1 MKTKKR
7 ANAFQVEQGDGGDGG
22 HVENPLLSEVEGNK
36 GTKLLFEVVNC
47 GRHRI
52 HFVLHVIHSLLI
64 MYTR

>member
-7 ANAFQVEQGDGGDGG
+7 ANASQVEQGDGGDGG
-22 HVENPLLSEVEGNK
+22 HVENPLLSKVESSK
-36 GTKLLFEVVNC
+36 GTKLLSEAFGC

-52 HFVLHVIHSLLI
+52 HLILHIIDSLLI